1 MRVRFGVRRS
11 IDGWEVSPSIE
22 TGPDARAVLR
32 TTPRLL
38 GRAGSGTAAYPLPPK
53 EEADALAADAPHR
66 DLCTAAEPA
75 PLVEVHR
82 AIVDRAPRSGD
93 MVRFG
98 RYLFETLI
106 GDPLWNTLVTRAA
119 GKRIEIGIVC
129 DADDQAINKL
139 PWEMMRTDVRYL
151 AQTPGVSIVRRIRDP
166 GARAPVP
173 GVDAAVNAS
182 RPNGATPS
190 AAEFPRGPLH
200 SPPRVLF
207 VVGTGLDDPEIRP
220 GAEYVR
226 LLMSLRARG
235 TEHRL
240 QTRLVQLATPA
251 KMQAA
256 ILDFRPDVV
265 HMICHG
271 WHDAVGQ
278 GYIELVDEQD
288 AAARTNVYPG
298 ALLALLRPASEQ
310 SLPHVVV
317 LSACYT
323 ASVAPGVG
331 QVAAPIAAELV
342 HGGVPV
348 VVGMSGRVSDQAC
361 RLFTRRFYEALLDRE
376 DVASAAAEGRLAALA
391 EGGVDPDAGVDW
403 TLPTLYV
410 TGDPSWRGL
419 EIPEPVLPDEWFGG
433 ATEYGTGPH
442 PAFCDRLHLFERFD
456 VLLAGRD
463 EQRVLTGRPAGIQV
477 VTIAVDTPDDRQES
491 ERQLG
496 RTWLLR
502 EFAAKAA
509 REGHLPCLVVPSDL
523 VAESPKTL
531 RSLVECLGRAMRDT
545 QRIFGLTAPAAPNL
559 QPLLALNDGDVLPAD
574 TSAELRDVSP
584 TYDAASIELHAV
596 ALRIDLLRLLE
607 QVRRRRPPPH
617 GSGARLVLLI
627 DDLHRMGADA
637 VRALLYGLLG
647 TAGLRLAR
655 DDVRIVLSYSTTPIT
670 GQEATKKEIDDWLGD
685 VTWVDAR
692 KLEPFRPPVEEGIA
706 YQHYLMHWYDE
717 KSLEA
722 RPLTVN
728 ERSTLCE
735 VFLRQLSEDV
745 KGIPYRLKPDEEGS
759 KLVRRWLEISQA
771 DPDRAVLRPADD
783 EDRLRLVRAQA
794 GGG

>member
-1 MRVRFGVRRS
+1 MRVRLEVRRS
-11 IDGWEVSPSIE
+11 AGGWDVSPSIE
-22 TGPDARAVLR
+22 TDPDRLAAAQPL
-32 TTPRLL
+32 PRVL
-38 GRAGSGTAAYPLPPK
+38 GRAGSGAAAYPQPPK
-53 EEADALAADAPHR
+53 EEADALTADAPHR
-66 DLCTAAEPA
+66 DLCTTADPA

-82 AIVDRAPRSGD
+82 AIVDRALRSND
-93 MVRFG
+93 MMRFG
-98 RYLFETLI
+98 RYLFDTLI
-106 GDPLWNTLVTRAA
+106 GQRLWDALVARAGGA
-119 GKRIEIGIVC
+119 CIEIEIVC

-139 PWEMMRTDVRYL
+139 PWEMMRTGARYL
-151 AQTPGVSIVRRIRDP
+151 AQASGVSIVRRIRDP
-166 GARAPVP
+166 AARKPVVAAGVTVAAPMP
-173 GVDAAVNAS
+173 DAAAPAS
-182 RPNGATPS
+182 
-190 AAEFPRGPLH
+190 PRGPLH

-207 VVGTGLDDPEIRP
+207 VVGTGLDDQEIRP

-251 KMQAA
+251 KMKAA
-256 ILDFRPDVV
+256 IVDFRPDVV
-265 HMICHG
+265 HLICHG
-271 WHDAVGQ
+271 WHDADGK
-278 GYIELVDEQD
+278 GYVELVDGSD
-288 AAARTNVYPG
+288 PAARINVYPG
-298 ALLALLRPASEQ
+298 ALLGLLRPVPEM
-310 SLPHVVV
+310 SLPVVVV

-376 DVASAAAEGRLAALA
+376 DVAAAAAEGRLAALS

-419 EIPEPVLPDEWFGG
+419 DIPEPVLPDAWFGG

-463 EQRVLTGRPAGIQV
+463 EQRILTGRPAGMQV
-477 VTIAVDTPDDRQES
+477 LAIAVDTPDDRQES

-509 REGHLPCLVVPSDL
+509 REGHLPCLVVPSEL
-523 VAESPKTL
+523 VAEPPKTM
-531 RSLVECLGRAMRDT
+531 RSLLECVARAMRDT
-545 QRIFGLTAPAAPNL
+545 QRNFVLTAPAAPNL
-559 QPLLALNDGDVLPAD
+559 QSLLALDAGDPIPAGAH
-574 TSAELRDVSP
+574 AELRDVSA
-584 TYDAASIELHAV
+584 TYDPASVELHAI
-596 ALRIDLLRLLE
+596 ALRLDLLRLLE
-607 QVRRRRPPPH
+607 QVRCTRPPAH
-617 GSGARLVLLI
+617 GSRARLVLLI

-637 VRALLYGLLG
+637 VRALLHGLLG

-655 DDVRIVLSYSTTPIT
+655 DHVRIVLSYSTTPVT

-692 KLEPFRPPVEEGIA
+692 KLEPFRPPVEEPIA
-706 YQHYLMHWYDE
+706 YQHYLLHWYDE
-717 KSLEA
+717 KSLKA
-722 RPLTVN
+722 RPLTVD
-728 ERSTLCE
+728 ERSTLYE
-735 VFLRQLSEDV
+735 LFLKQLSEQV
-745 KGIPYRLKPDEEGS
+745 KGIPYRLRPGEDGS
-759 KLVRRWLEISQA
+759 KLVRLYLEISQA
-771 DPDRAVLRPADD
+771 MPDRGVLRPADD
-783 EDRLRLVRAQA
+783 EDRLKLVRARV